1 MNEYSPKNAL
11 SLTVAKVAEL
21 LLKEDKNF
29 GLLVKKIALLL
40 HFSLFNSVKL
50 KS

>member
-21 LLKEDKNF
+21 LLKEDKNL
-29 GLLVKKIALLL
+29 GRLLTN
-40 HFSLFNSVKL
+40 SLSCFILVYL
-50 KS
+50 TV